1 MVMNTPKPWTI
12 KRLAGTDTI
21 LVKGP
26 RGEVIAEVDAGSPNA
41 MDNAELIRLAPEI
54 LDAVGLFLAEIKA
67 LKGGE

>member
-1 MVMNTPKPWTI
+1 MNTPKPWTI
-12 KRLAGTDTI
+12 KRLPGTDTI

-26 RGEVIAEVDAGSPNA
+26 EGEVIAEIDAGSPNA

-67 LKGGE
+67 LKGGASR